1 MLDQMREDW
10 DARAR
15 LMHSL
20 AFCPRGEMQTSPARF
35 YEEGEH
41 QAVQLMQPI
50 LATIGFKPTAS
61 RILEIGSGLGRF
73 FPGFLK
79 LGFEQIWGLDIS
91 PEMVRLA
98 TDICPVRSAHF
109 VLGSGKDLAAFEDN
123 SFDYCFSY
131 TVFQHI
137 PDKDIVQ
144 IYFREIFRVLRPGG
158 AFQLQFRKRRPV
170 LHSVALALPERYAK
184 RAQLL
189 YQRAVG
195 APLVPGGVRTW
206 CITPMRPKM
215 VTGQLARVGFSRV
228 EILPDPSH
236 SGRASSWAI
245 GEK

>member
-1 MLDQMREDW
+1 MLHEMREDW
-10 DARAR
+10 DSRAR

-20 AFCPRGEMQTSPARF
+20 ALSHQGGITRF

-41 QAVQLMQPI
+41 QAVQMMQPI
-50 LATIGFKPTAS
+50 LARLGFKPSAS
-61 RILEIGSGLGRF
+61 RILEIGCGLGKH
-73 FPGFLK
+73 FPGFLR
-79 LGFEQIWGLDIS
+79 LGFEQIWGLDVS

-98 TDICPVRSAHF
+98 TDMCPIRTARF
-109 VLGSGKDLAAFEDN
+109 VIGSGKDLATFERN

-137 PDKDIVQ
+137 PDEDIVQ
-144 IYFREIFRVLRPGG
+144 TYFREIFRVLRPGG

-170 LHSVALALPERYAK
+170 LHSIALAFPETYAK

-206 CITPMRPKM
+206 CVTPMNRRIAIR
-215 VTGQLARVGFSRV
+215 QLASAGFSRV

-236 SGRASSWAI
+236 SRRASSWAV